1 MLWLR
6 RQETTGLESLNDKS
20 VYNLGHGFDIKAAT
34 STMNEMMIVV
44 DFWHSRHYIEE
55 AEEGGTLEHFFQGTC

>member
-6 RQETTGLESLNDKS
+6 RQEKTGLESLNDKS

-44 DFWHSRHYIEE
+44 DFWH
-55 AEEGGTLEHFFQGTC
+55 